1 MRGEKGRG
9 EKGRRRGGEGDKGRR
24 GEARGESIQQMS
36 ERDLYICFPWVV
48 VSYSKS
54 IKQKIIKIE
63 ETKKEVKKEKK
74 KRVKAGR
81 KRQRR

>member
-1 MRGEKGRG
+1 MRGERGRGG

-54 IKQKIIKIE
+54 IKQRMTQIE
-63 ETKKEVKKEKK
+63 EKKRKKRKEKEY
-74 KRVKAGR
+74 
-81 KRQRR
+81 